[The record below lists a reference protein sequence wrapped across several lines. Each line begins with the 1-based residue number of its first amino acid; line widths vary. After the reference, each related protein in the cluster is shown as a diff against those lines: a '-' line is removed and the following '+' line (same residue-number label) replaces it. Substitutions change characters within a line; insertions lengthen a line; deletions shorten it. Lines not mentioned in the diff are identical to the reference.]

1 MLRYVL
7 ALAMGLLSTSA
18 HGEGITPSPQDK
30 TITFDGEI
38 TARSPLAFKKALDA
52 APWAETVILNSP
64 GGFVQSALLMAEEV
78 KERKLSTI
86 VPADGLCVSACA
98 FVFLAGEGR
107 EVKGQ
112 LGVHQI
118 YGLKNESQVQVELS
132 DVIEALNSYGVA
144 PELIPIML
152 RTAPDGM
159 HMFSRE
165 EIANYGIE
173 RIVTDVENVFLYEE
187 RAVGKPPV
195 AITGKVRWTIKAAGT
210 DGSKYPKAVAT
221 ISIPDKLV
229 IQTMTFAR
237 NEDTS
242 MPASHF
248 FEFLQAP
255 GGLVR
260 DVVRIALK
268 ETEQDR
274 GNPLVG
280 VPAKITDD
288 FSLFALNDFP
298 QAVAANTKLLRKR
311 NWIDV
316 PITYVNGA
324 RALLTLSKGPSGEK
338 AINAVL
344 DAN

>member
-18 HGEGITPSPQDK
+18 LGEGITPSPQDK

-38 TARSPLAFKKALDA
+38 TARSPLAFKRALDA
-52 APWAETVILNSP
+52 APWAESVVLNSP

-78 KERKLSTI
+78 KERKLSTV
-86 VPADGLCVSACA
+86 VPDNGVCVSACA
-98 FVFLAGEGR
+98 FIFLAGEGR

-165 EIANYGIE
+165 EITKYQIE
-173 RIVTDVENVFLYEE
+173 RATIDVETAFLYEE
-187 RAVGKPPV
+187 KVVGETPFAVKGE
-195 AITGKVRWTIKAAGT
+195 VRWTITAPGANGN
-210 DGSKYPKAVAT
+210 KYPKAVAT
-221 ISIPDKLV
+221 ISMPGKAA
-229 IQTMTFAR
+229 IQVVTFLK
-237 NEDTS
+237 NEDRDL
-242 MPASHF
+242 PASHV
-248 FEFLQAP
+248 FEFLLP
-255 GGLVR
+255 PDGSVKN
-260 DVVRIALK
+260 VVRVAMK
-268 ETEQDR
+268 ETEQDK
-274 GNPLVG
+274 GNILIG
-280 VPAKITDD
+280 VPADITKD
-288 FSLFALNDFP
+288 FKMFALNDFP
-298 QAVAANTKLLRKR
+298 KAVAVNTEMLRKR
-311 NWIDV
+311 NWLDIPV
-316 PITYVNGA
+316 TYTNGN
-324 RALLTLSKGPSGEK
+324 RALVTIGKGRLGAK

-344 DAN
+344 DAE